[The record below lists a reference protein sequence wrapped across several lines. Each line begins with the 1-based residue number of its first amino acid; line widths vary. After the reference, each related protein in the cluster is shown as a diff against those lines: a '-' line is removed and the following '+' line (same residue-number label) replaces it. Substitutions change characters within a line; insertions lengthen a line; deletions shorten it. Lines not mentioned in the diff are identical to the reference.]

1 MIKPGICLAKG
12 ILNMVLQ
19 SYNYMEQIQYI
30 VSAETSRIF
39 KVNAEI
45 YTDEPTP
52 LDLIPPYFLF
62 SLHTYCFIR
71 LFM

>member
-1 MIKPGICLAKG
+1 MIKPGIGLAKG

-30 VSAETSRIF
+30 VSVETSGLF
-39 KVNAEI
+39 KVNTDI

-62 SLHTYCFIR
+62 SLHTYCLIR